1 MSVKTFKQWE
11 KSRLDLEDFLH
22 PGDWISEDLYNYI
35 GEIAFPYYCSKD
47 FIQGGDP
54 IKSEDKVLFYCTCHH
69 TDDDRYLYLGI
80 LPEFKQ

>member
-1 MSVKTFKQWE
+1 MKTLKQWK
-11 KSRLDLEDFLH
+11 KSGLDLEDFLH

-35 GEIAFPYYCSKD
+35 GEIIFPYYCSRD

-54 IKSEDKVLFYCTCHH
+54 IKSENGVLFYCTCHH